1 MNENREYKSDVFSML
16 MENKSYA
23 LEVYNALNHSDYK
36 NPEEVEIIRL
46 ERGISLS
53 IRNDASFLIDMNMSF
68 YEHQST
74 YNPNMPLRSMI
85 YYVNALEDWLKRKNL
100 DLFGR
105 KRIQLPTPHFVVFY
119 NGTEKRP
126 EYEEMRL
133 SEAFCHK
140 TDEPGIEVRC
150 RVYNINPD
158 NNRPLKERSAV
169 LEGYTYFVEKVRTY
183 RKGNMGLEEA
193 VDRAIEDCIKN
204 HVLED
209 FFRDRKDEVKK
220 MTHLDYTWEKREQMI
235 RKEEFED
242 GMEQGIAQGIEQGI
256 AQGMERG
263 IAQGM
268 EQGIE
273 QGVEQ
278 GRVQILAEIVCSKLK
293 KGKTPEEIADALEEP
308 VENIQKICRIAEQYA
323 PEYPV
328 EEICRAWMN

>member
-46 ERGISLS
+46 DRGISLS

-74 YNPNMPLRSMI
+74 YNPNMPLRSAI
-85 YYVNALEDWLKRKNL
+85 YYVNTLEDWLRRKNL
-100 DLFGR
+100 DLFSR
-105 KRIQLPTPHFVVFY
+105 KRIQVPTPHFVVFY

-126 EYEEMRL
+126 EYEEMKL

-158 NNRPLKERSAV
+158 NNRSLQERSAV

-193 VDRAIEDCIKN
+193 VDRAIEDCIEN

-235 RKEEFED
+235 RKEEFEE
-242 GMEQGIAQGIEQGI
+242 GVAEGV
-256 AQGMERG
+256 ERG
-263 IAQGM
+263 VGQGSL
-268 EQGIE
+268 QRLVN
-273 QGVEQ
+273 Q
-278 GRVQILAEIVCSKLK
+278 VCSKLK

-308 VENIQKICRIAEQYA
+308 VENIQKICRIAERYA

-328 EEICRAWMN
+328 EDVCRALME

>member
-74 YNPNMPLRSMI
+74 YNPNMPLRSAI
-85 YYVNALEDWLKRKNL
+85 YYVNALEDWLRRKNL
-100 DLFGR
+100 DLFSR

-158 NNRPLKERSAV
+158 NNRTLKERSA
-169 LEGYTYFVEKVRTY
+169 
-183 RKGNMGLEEA
+183 
-193 VDRAIEDCIKN
+193 
-204 HVLED
+204 VLED

-235 RKEEFED
+235 RKEEFEE
-242 GMEQGIAQGIEQGI
+242 GVAE
-256 AQGMERG
+256 GMERG

-268 EQGIE
+268 ERGIE

-278 GRVQILAEIVCSKLK
+278 GRVQILAELVCSKLK

-308 VENIQKICRIAEQYA
+308 VENVQKICRIAEQYA

-328 EEICRAWMN
+328 EEVCRALMN

>member
-158 NNRPLKERSAV
+158 NNRTLKERSAV

-183 RKGNMGLEEA
+183 RKENMGLEEA
-193 VDRAIEDCIKN
+193 VDLAIEDCIKN

-209 FFRDRKDEVKK
+209 FFRDRKDEVK
-220 MTHLDYTWEKREQMI
+220 D
-235 RKEEFED
+235 
-242 GMEQGIAQGIEQGI
+242 
-256 AQGMERG
+256 
-263 IAQGM
+263 
-268 EQGIE
+268 
-273 QGVEQ
+273 
-278 GRVQILAEIVCSKLK
+278 
-293 KGKTPEEIADALEEP
+293 
-308 VENIQKICRIAEQYA
+308 
-323 PEYPV
+323 
-328 EEICRAWMN
+328 

>member
-74 YNPNMPLRSMI
+74 YNPNMPLRSAI
-85 YYVNALEDWLKRKNL
+85 YYVNTLEDWLRKKNL
-100 DLFGR
+100 DLFSR
-105 KRIQLPTPHFVVFY
+105 RRIQVPTPHFVVFY

-193 VDRAIEDCIKN
+193 VDRAIEDCIEN

-235 RKEEFED
+235 RKEEFEE
-242 GMEQGIAQGIEQGI
+242 GMEQGMERGI

-263 IAQGM
+263 IAQG
-268 EQGIE
+268 IE

-278 GRVQILAEIVCSKLK
+278 GRVQRLTEQVCSKLK

-323 PEYPV
+323 PEYPAEDV
-328 EEICRAWMN
+328 CRALMD

>member
-1 MNENREYKSDVFSML
+1 MKENREYKSDVFSML

-23 LEVYNALNHSDYK
+23 LEVYNALNHSDYR

-74 YNPNMPLRSMI
+74 YNPNMPLRSAI
-85 YYVNALEDWLKRKNL
+85 YYVNTLEDWLRQKNL
-100 DLFGR
+100 DLFSR
-105 KRIQLPTPHFVVFY
+105 RRIQVPTPHFVVFY

-193 VDRAIEDCIKN
+193 VDRAIEDCIEN

-235 RKEEFED
+235 RKEEFEE
-242 GMEQGIAQGIEQGI
+242 GMEQGIAE
-256 AQGMERG
+256 GMERG
-263 IAQGM
+263 I
-268 EQGIE
+268 E
-273 QGVEQ
+273 QGVGQ
-278 GRVQILAEIVCSKLK
+278 GSLQRLVNQVCCKLK

-323 PEYPV
+323 PEYPAGEV
-328 EEICRAWMN
+328 CGALMN

>member
-36 NPEEVEIIRL
+36 DPEEVEIIRL

-74 YNPNMPLRSMI
+74 YNPNMPLRSAI
-85 YYVNALEDWLKRKNL
+85 YYVNTLEDWLRRKNL
-100 DLFGR
+100 DLFSR
-105 KRIQLPTPHFVVFY
+105 KRIQIPTPHFVVFY

-169 LEGYTYFVEKVRTY
+169 LE
-183 RKGNMGLEEA
+183 
-193 VDRAIEDCIKN
+193 
-204 HVLED
+204 D

-235 RKEEFED
+235 RKEEFEE
-242 GMEQGIAQGIEQGI
+242 GMERGIAQGIEQGI
-256 AQGMERG
+256 ERG

>member
-74 YNPNMPLRSMI
+74 YNPNMPLRSAI
-85 YYVNALEDWLKRKNL
+85 YYINALEDWLRRKNL
-100 DLFGR
+100 DLFSR

-158 NNRPLKERSAV
+158 NNRTLKERSAV

-183 RKGNMGLEEA
+183 QKRNVDLEEA
-193 VDRAIEDCIKN
+193 VDRAIEDCIEN

-235 RKEEFED
+235 RKEEFEE
-242 GMEQGIAQGIEQGI
+242 GVAE
-256 AQGMERG
+256 GMERG

-268 EQGIE
+268 ERGIE

-278 GRVQILAEIVCSKLK
+278 GRVQILAELVCSKLK

-308 VENIQKICRIAEQYA
+308 VENVQKICRIAEQYA

-328 EEICRAWMN
+328 EEVCRALMN

>member
-85 YYVNALEDWLKRKNL
+85 YYVNALEDWLRRKNL
-100 DLFGR
+100 DLFSR
-105 KRIQLPTPHFVVFY
+105 KRIQIPTPHFVVFY

-209 FFRDRKDEVKK
+209 FFRNRKDEVKK

-235 RKEEFED
+235 RKEEFE
-242 GMEQGIAQGIEQGI
+242 E
-256 AQGMERG
+256 GMERG

-278 GRVQILAEIVCSKLK
+278 GRVQILAEIICSKLK

-328 EEICRAWMN
+328 EEICRAWMNWRWLAEAEKAQILS

>member
-105 KRIQLPTPHFVVFY
+105 RRIEIPTPHFVVFY

-140 TDEPGIEVRC
+140 TDGPGIEVRC

-158 NNRPLKERSAV
+158 NNRTLKERSAV

-183 RKGNMGLEEA
+183 QKRDMGLEKA
-193 VDRAIEDCIKN
+193 VDLAIEDCIKN

-235 RKEEFED
+235 RKEEY
-242 GMEQGIAQGIEQGI
+242 
-256 AQGMERG
+256 
-263 IAQGM
+263 
-268 EQGIE
+268 
-273 QGVEQ
+273 EQ
-278 GRVQILAEIVCSKLK
+278 GRSQRLVEQVCRKLK

-308 VENIQKICRIAEQYA
+308 VENIQEICQIAEQYA

-328 EEICRAWMN
+328 KEICTALMK

>member
-23 LEVYNALNHSDYK
+23 LEVYNALNHSDYR

-53 IRNDASFLIDMNMSF
+53 IRNDASFLIDMSMSF

-74 YNPNMPLRSMI
+74 YNPNMPLRSAI
-85 YYVNALEDWLKRKNL
+85 YYVNTLEDWLRRKNL
-100 DLFGR
+100 DLFSR
-105 KRIQLPTPHFVVFY
+105 KRIQIPTPHFVVFY

-169 LEGYTYFVEKVRTY
+169 LE
-183 RKGNMGLEEA
+183 
-193 VDRAIEDCIKN
+193 
-204 HVLED
+204 D

-242 GMEQGIAQGIEQGI
+242 GVAE
-256 AQGMERG
+256 GMERG
-263 IAQGM
+263 GGQGSL
-268 EQGIE
+268 QRLVN
-273 QGVEQ
+273 Q
-278 GRVQILAEIVCSKLK
+278 VCSKLK

-308 VENIQKICRIAEQYA
+308 VENIQKICRSAERYA

-328 EEICRAWMN
+328 EEVWHALME

>member
-1 MNENREYKSDVFSML
+1 MKENREYKSDVFSML

-74 YNPNMPLRSMI
+74 YNPNMPLRSAI
-85 YYVNALEDWLKRKNL
+85 YYVNTLEDWLRRKNL
-100 DLFGR
+100 DLFSR
-105 KRIQLPTPHFVVFY
+105 KRIQIPTPHFVVFY

-193 VDRAIEDCIKN
+193 VDRAIEDCIEN

-235 RKEEFED
+235 RKEEFEE
-242 GMEQGIAQGIEQGI
+242 GMEQGMERGI

-263 IAQGM
+263 IAQG
-268 EQGIE
+268 IE

-278 GRVQILAEIVCSKLK
+278 GRVQRLTEQVCSKLK

-308 VENIQKICRIAEQYA
+308 VENIQKICRIAERYA

-328 EEICRAWMN
+328 EEVWHALME

>member
-23 LEVYNALNHSDYK
+23 LEVYNALNHSDYR

-105 KRIQLPTPHFVVFY
+105 KRIQIPTPHFVVFY

-150 RVYNINPD
+150 RVYNIDPD
-158 NNRPLKERSAV
+158 NNRSLKERSAV

-183 RKGNMGLEEA
+183 QKRNVGLEEA
-193 VDRAIEDCIKN
+193 VDRAIEDCIEN
-204 HVLED
+204 HVLEE

-242 GMEQGIAQGIEQGI
+242 GVAE
-256 AQGMERG
+256 GMERG
-263 IAQGM
+263 
-268 EQGIE
+268 
-273 QGVEQ
+273 VEQ
-278 GRVQILAEIVCSKLK
+278 GSLRRLVNQVCSKLK

-308 VENIQKICRIAEQYA
+308 IENIRKICRIAEQYA
-323 PEYPV
+323 PEYS
-328 EEICRAWMN
+328 EEDVCRALMD

>member
-74 YNPNMPLRSMI
+74 YNPNMPLRSVI
-85 YYVNALEDWLKRKNL
+85 YYINALEDWLRRKNL
-100 DLFGR
+100 DLFSR
-105 KRIQLPTPHFVVFY
+105 RRIQLPTPHFVVFY

-126 EYEEMRL
+126 EYEEMKL

-140 TDEPGIEVRC
+140 TDEPGFE
-150 RVYNINPD
+150 
-158 NNRPLKERSAV
+158 
-169 LEGYTYFVEKVRTY
+169 EGV
-183 RKGNMGLEEA
+183 G
-193 VDRAIEDCIKN
+193 
-204 HVLED
+204 
-209 FFRDRKDEVKK
+209 
-220 MTHLDYTWEKREQMI
+220 
-235 RKEEFED
+235 
-242 GMEQGIAQGIEQGI
+242 
-256 AQGMERG
+256 
-263 IAQGM
+263 
-268 EQGIE
+268 
-273 QGVEQ
+273 Q
-278 GRVQILAEIVCSKLK
+278 GRLQILTEQVCSKLK

-328 EEICRAWMN
+328 EEVCRALMN